1 MSRTNDQNK
10 CPRILLQTHITMQN
24 KFLQIST
31 AHKDVS
37 INLSIDPKP
46 WYDPTFIVVNSY
58 NKLILNILED
68 TFLIPKTAKSTP
80 LQPRILSEK
89 SVRTVNSIP
98 IWEVTIGLGD
108 VLEEEQNEI
117 GTYFMGETNHV
128 KKRGLKLSF
137 TGESIRKLSNWGGI
151 HVRFVYNSAGEET
164 RLGSCYFIVTK
175 EKNKYGS
182 LNIDLGSEA
191 TQMAYIPPNE
201 ETSSNASEEPSNISI
216 IEEIKKGYENLHVG
230 DQKTAYIQ
238 QDTTKDDSYLYK
250 TGKIIYKKK
259 GALSDHYDD
268 PACVMALLSDRTFL
282 DQERLANRNGSN
294 QMLWQWKTHERDYD
308 PTSTPHNERELYI
321 ENIQDNLTMIGNLKL
336 AYLDPKQTAT
346 IQLEGKLGNT
356 RRRGNLIAL
365 TSYIYKTLIDVGTR
379 EMKTGSDVLFMRL
392 LLLMPNIYDQDRVN
406 TILRSLNETFNKE
419 FMQHYFSGDVET
431 ATLQK
436 PVVVETFAISESDAA
451 LIGYLSNNSL
461 WIDNERV
468 DMGTSDDERFLI
480 IDAGKGTIDYSILD
494 YNGKGLYNC
503 VDRGGMAGAGQYLTN
518 IFLKAVGS
526 LFTEHYGN
534 PEKYCL
540 FVQKVDMVQALVLE
554 EFFERL
560 KINYSIENARD
571 IEAETFFQQFLKH
584 IHNDDARAAIRIL
597 QNSFDYLD
605 QKNAWNFT
613 LKRSSA
619 FIEEK
624 SNHLVQTFISNLII
638 GNQTEC
644 ITDIKYVVLSG
655 RAMNFDPF
663 RKQLETALKSKV
675 KHKNIKKMFRKTNE
689 YTSVVFPDLL
699 GAMDLKKKAINLEA
713 ITNFS
718 VNSNSNL
725 LITFDN
731 ESESNSLFTGVEID
745 EKQLHRFNYRYEP
758 ETNLSERKQED
769 EITHIYY
776 LGMQSDAAFL
786 LESSNHR
793 LYKAIPKI
801 NKDYNVIGNFLEE
814 TLFGPGKSL
823 ANPEMYTQFL
833 NEMSHL
839 GTKTKTPTAQENIR
853 QIPNIPTR
861 KINKEAE
868 NILETVHTANDYKK
882 SASELLGN

>member
-1 MSRTNDQNK
+1 MN
-10 CPRILLQTHITMQN
+10 N

-31 AHKDVS
+31 AHKDLS

-46 WYDPTFIVVNSY
+46 WYDPAFIVVNSY

-68 TFLIPKTAKSTP
+68 TFLIPKTAQKTP
-80 LQPRILSEK
+80 LQPRILAEK
-89 SVRTVNSIP
+89 AVRKVNNIP

-108 VLEEEQNEI
+108 VLENEQSDI

-137 TGESIRKLSNWGGI
+137 TGESIRKLSDWGGI
-151 HVRFVYNSAGEET
+151 HVRFIYNSANEET
-164 RLGSCYFIVTK
+164 RFGACYFIVTK

-201 ETSSNASEEPSNISI
+201 ETASNASEEPSNISI
-216 IEEIKKGYENLHVG
+216 IDEIKKGYTNLNVG

-238 QDTTKDDSYLYK
+238 RDQHKEDSYLYK

-259 GALSDHYDD
+259 GDLSSHYDD
-268 PACVMALLSDRTFL
+268 PSCVMALLSDRTFL

-294 QMLWQWKTHERDYD
+294 QMLWQWKTHERNYD
-308 PTSTPHNERELYI
+308 VASSAINERELYV

-346 IQLEGKLGNT
+346 IQLNGKLGNT

-365 TSYIYKTLIDVGTR
+365 TSYIYKTLIDIGTR
-379 EMKTGSDVLFMRL
+379 EMKTGKDVLFMRL

-419 FMQHYFSGDVET
+419 FMQQYFSEDGDTE
-431 ATLQK
+431 TLQN
-436 PVVVETFAISESDAA
+436 PVVVETFAISESDAS

-461 WIDNERV
+461 WIDNERI
-468 DMGTSDDERFLI
+468 DMGTTDDERFLI

-518 IFLKAVGS
+518 IFLKAMGS
-526 LFTEHYGN
+526 LFTEQYGN

-571 IEAETFFQQFLKH
+571 IEKETFFQQFLKH
-584 IHNDDARAAIRIL
+584 IQNDDTRAAIRIL

-613 LKRSSA
+613 LKRCKA
-619 FIEEK
+619 FIAEK
-624 SNHLVQTFISNLII
+624 SNHLVQTFINNLII
-638 GNQTEC
+638 GNPTEL
-644 ITDIKYVVLSG
+644 ITDIKYIVLSG

-663 RKQLETALKSKV
+663 RKQLETELQSKV

-758 ETNLSERKQED
+758 ETNLSERKQEE

-786 LESSNHR
+786 LESSNHK
-793 LYKAIPKI
+793 LYKAIPKL

-823 ANPEMYTQFL
+823 ANSEMYAQFL
-833 NEMSHL
+833 KDMSHL
-839 GTKTKTPTAQENIR
+839 GTQTILPKTQEHLR
-853 QIPNIPTR
+853 QIPKVSTR
-861 KINKEAE
+861 KEPKDVESL
-868 NILETVHTANDYKK
+868 LETVEVSNDYKK